1 MKKYLILFAVLAA
14 MLMTSCGGTPETEIA
29 AALAELIPASLELN
43 VVYFGE
49 GLPISSDRETAEA
62 FYESMGA
69 GAEISLNYHPVSP
82 EAPYQSIDEIKEATL
97 AVFSESYAD
106 YLFTMAFEGLSTVFD
121 EGTETQVT
129 KNVSY
134 ARYLENEG
142 IMTVRMNIHEEA
154 FPLNRTYDPA
164 DFNEFG
170 RVGIFTCAWGV
181 SDRFPPKP
189 APDSSLAIAD
199 MLGLDP
205 SEIAFVGDSDVDVN
219 TARNAGMVGISV
231 TWGYR
236 TRAFHEGMGVVN
248 LADTPE
254 ELDRLVHDPDIR

>member
-1 MKKYLILFAVLAA
+1 MKKYLILLAVLAA
-14 MLMTSCGGTPETEIA
+14 MVLTSCGGTPETEIA

-82 EAPYQSIDEIKEATL
+82 DAPYQSIDEIKAATL
-97 AVFSESYAD
+97 EVFSDAYAD

-121 EGTETQVT
+121 EGTEMQVT

-134 ARYLENEG
+134 ARYLETG
-142 IMTVRMNIHEEA
+142 GVMTVRMNIHEEA

-164 DFNEFG
+164 DFHVIREKDG
-170 RVGIFTCAWGV
+170 YILVEVQSYVDGV
-181 SDRFPPKP
+181 SDERIEVK
-189 APDSSLAIAD
+189 L
-199 MLGLDP
+199 
-205 SEIAFVGDSDVDVN
+205 V
-219 TARNAGMVGISV
+219 RNADG
-231 TWGYR
+231 
-236 TRAFHEGMGVVN
+236 AFR
-248 LADTPE
+248 
-254 ELDRLVHDPDIR
+254 LDSPTY